1 MKKLNKL
8 IGLRKEEFDKYIKPD
23 DIKLKPQIYA
33 RPARLIPT
41 HKTGDEMALSSIFLA
56 SLRLIK
62 QFRDSIFKQI
72 KFSKNGKL
80 YFYTEVSFPEI
91 IGIDKRIDGM
101 IINVVSKSIKDVVF
115 FEMKSS
121 KNMLNKEQIESY
133 IKIARTLKV
142 NKLVTISNQFVS
154 NINDSPIENIKVPAS
169 FNLFHF
175 SWKYFN
181 YCSHFTFQ

>member
-1 MKKLNKL
+1 
-8 IGLRKEEFDKYIKPD
+8 
-23 DIKLKPQIYA
+23 
-33 RPARLIPT
+33 
-41 HKTGDEMALSSIFLA
+41 
-56 SLRLIK
+56 
-62 QFRDSIFKQI
+62 
-72 KFSKNGKL
+72 
-80 YFYTEVSFPEI
+80 
-91 IGIDKRIDGM
+91 M

-175 SWKYFN
+175 SWTNILTIAHILLFNNDDNITDIDQVEIMKEVTKYLEHSKSGLLGN
-181 YCSHFTFQ
+181 TNMSEGWKLISEKIYKKERILKTDLLIKEAVKNKGIWLY